1 MKSFGKLALTSA
13 AVVLF
18 STAVMAQD
26 STTTTTTT
34 QSSPPGVFVGVP
46 GVAGVQVG
54 GPPGGCATRTTTQTD
69 NDTGASRSVT
79 RSNC

>member
-1 MKSFGKLALTSA
+1 MKSFGKLAIISA

-18 STAVMAQD
+18 SATAMAQD
-26 STTTTTTT
+26 STTTTTR
-34 QSSPPGVFVGVP
+34 SDAPGGVFVGVP

-54 GPPGGCATRTTTQTD
+54 GPPGGCSTRTTTQTD